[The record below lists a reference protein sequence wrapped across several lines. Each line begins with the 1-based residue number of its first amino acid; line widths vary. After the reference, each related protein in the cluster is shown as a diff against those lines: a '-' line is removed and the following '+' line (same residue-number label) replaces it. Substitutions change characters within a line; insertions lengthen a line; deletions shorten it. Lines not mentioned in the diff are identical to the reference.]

1 MYCLRKSYIVFLL
14 QININFM
21 TNTRVFLCAGLQC
34 SVLVKEASVLQERG
48 EILVFFFDLIR
59 NIITLFSLHSYIAVM
74 PTLAD
79 IRAAHQRIKPHINHT
94 PVLTSHTLNEITGG
108 TMFFKCENF
117 QKIGAFKARG
127 AFNAVFSLTDA
138 EAAKGVATHSS
149 GNHAAALALAAKTRG
164 CTAHVVMPDNAP
176 LVKKQAVERYGGRIT
191 FCEPTLESRE
201 TTLARIVA
209 ETNAN
214 VIHPFDDVRVICG
227 QGTATIELIEDVLKE
242 SNQDLDLML
251 APVGGGGLLS
261 GTAIAATSL
270 VPSIHVI
277 ACEPELAGD
286 AAISFREKK
295 IAPPMPPVSIADG
308 LRTALSPLTFGI
320 MQQRVSDVV
329 TVTEASIIQAM
340 RLTWEVMK
348 IIIEPSCAVPLAAI
362 MERKV
367 DVRGKRVGI
376 ILTGGNVDLER
387 LPWQME

>member
-1 MYCLRKSYIVFLL
+1 MVCPQYVNNTGFALPQTQFCILCFTSSHSQFILFL
-14 QININFM
+14 
-21 TNTRVFLCAGLQC
+21 
-34 SVLVKEASVLQERG
+34 
-48 EILVFFFDLIR
+48 
-59 NIITLFSLHSYIAVM
+59 M

-79 IRAAHQRIKPHINHT
+79 IRAAHERIKPYIHRT
-94 PVLTSHTLNEITGG
+94 PVLTSHTLDTITGG
-108 TMFFKCENF
+108 TLFFKCENF
-117 QKIGAFKARG
+117 QKVGAFKARG
-127 AFNAVFSLTDA
+127 AFNALFSLTDA
-138 EAAKGVATHSS
+138 EARHGVATHSS
-149 GNHAAALALAAKTRG
+149 GNHAAALALAARTRG
-164 CTAHVVMPDNAP
+164 CTAHVVMPHNAP

-191 FCEPTLESRE
+191 LCEPTLASRE
-201 TTLARIVA
+201 STLADVVA
-209 ETNAN
+209 NTGAT

-227 QGTATIELIEDVLKE
+227 QGTATIELMEEVLAQTH
-242 SNQDLDLML
+242 QDLDLVL

-295 IAPPMPPVSIADG
+295 ITPAMPPMSIADG

-320 MQQRVSDVV
+320 MQERVSDVV
-329 TVTEASIIQAM
+329 TVSEASIIQAM

-348 IIIEPSCAVPLAAI
+348 IIIEPSCAVPLAAVI
-362 MERKV
+362 EGKV

-387 LPWQME
+387 LPWQA